1 MAGKILKVERPRVTY
16 CRPPDSGNPGELGFT
31 TISQRTMDYLVFDGP
46 GRQDFVRFWRLMA
59 EAVQDHP
66 SAFAMEWMNEP
77 MTIRRTQARC
87 CHFSVVTGQVLTFYD
102 SCHDSIEILTDTGH
116 DSFVRIR
123 VIIATH

>member
-1 MAGKILKVERPRVTY
+1 M
-16 CRPPDSGNPGELGFT
+16 PPDSGNPGELGFT

-87 CHFSVVTGQVLTFYD
+87 SLFSTSVLKIFYD
-102 SCHDSIEILTDTGH
+102 SCHDSVEIPTDTAHG
-116 DSFVRIR
+116 
-123 VIIATH
+123 A